1 MLIAAMKLLV
11 KSLEGEKMENSHK
24 ISSWGKKLL
33 VSSAIAGILGGTA
46 VTLFPTQTGS
56 MQTVQAKKKKR
67 HYSSIIN
74 ISRFSEDNDCLL
86 KYDVTTK
93 TLHIKEG
100 ANSNTLGKTPIYRAV
115 YDAKKHISKRNMF
128 KPTDIEHISIDSQI
142 KLPRNSDLLFGRL
155 YKLQDISGLDKVD
168 TGDVYSFEKLFYKD
182 KSLKDLDL
190 SSWDT
195 SSISYAGASEMFAG
209 AKSLTQINLT
219 NWDDISDIDMFSG
232 LDTTKVKIIGFD
244 VDED

>member
-1 MLIAAMKLLV
+1 MANRRK
-11 KSLEGEKMENSHK
+11 K
-24 ISSWGKKLL
+24 INLSKKLL
-33 VSSAIAGILGGTA
+33 VSSAIAGIIGGTA
-46 VTLFPTQTGS
+46 VTLFPTQAGYI
-56 MQTVQAKKKKR
+56 QTVQAKKKKP

-74 ISRFSEDNDCLL
+74 ISRFSENNDCLL

-100 ANSNTLGKTPIYRAV
+100 ANSNTLGRTPIYRAV

-142 KLPRNSDLLFGRL
+142 KLPGNSSLLFGRL

-168 TGDVYSFEKLFYKD
+168 TGDVDSFEKLFYKD
-182 KSLKDLDL
+182 KSLQSLDL
-190 SSWDT
+190 SSWDI
-195 SSISYAGASEMFAG
+195 SSIGYAGASEMFSG

-219 NWDDISDIDMFSG
+219 NWDDIPDTDMLSG

>member
-1 MLIAAMKLLV
+1 MKLLV
-11 KSLEGEKMENSHK
+11 KSLEGEKMGNSHK
-24 ISSWGKKLL
+24 ISNWGKKLL

-67 HYSSIIN
+67 HYSSVIN
-74 ISRFSEDNDCLL
+74 ISRFSENNDCLL

-100 ANSNTLGKTPIYRAV
+100 ANSNTLGKTPIYQAV

-128 KPTDIEHISIDSQI
+128 KPTDIEHISIDSRI
-142 KLPRNSDLLFGRL
+142 KLPGYSNLLFGRL

-168 TGDVYSFEKLFYKD
+168 TGDAVSFEKLFYKD

-195 SSISYAGASEMFAG
+195 SSLYDAGASKMFAG

-219 NWDDISDIDMFSG
+219 NWDNDSYDSIFSG

-244 VDED
+244 VDDED

>member
-1 MLIAAMKLLV
+1 MANRRK
-11 KSLEGEKMENSHK
+11 K
-24 ISSWGKKLL
+24 INLSKKLL
-33 VSSAIAGILGGTA
+33 VSSAIVGIIGGTA
-46 VTLFPTQTGS
+46 VTLFPTQTGWI
-56 MQTVQAKKKKR
+56 QTVQAKKKKP

-128 KPTDIEHISIDSQI
+128 KPTDIEHISIDSRI
-142 KLPRNSDLLFGRL
+142 KLPGYSSLLFGRL

-168 TGDVYSFEKLFYKD
+168 TGDAINFEKLFYKD
-182 KSLKDLDL
+182 KSLQNLDL

-195 SSISYAGASEMFAG
+195 SSLEFTGASEMFSG

-219 NWDDISDIDMFSG
+219 NWDNDSYDSIFSG

-244 VDED
+244 FDED

>member
-1 MLIAAMKLLV
+1 
-11 KSLEGEKMENSHK
+11 MENSHK
-24 ISSWGKKLL
+24 IGNWGKKLL

-46 VTLFPTQTGS
+46 VTLFPKQTDS
-56 MQTVQAKKKKR
+56 IQTVQAKKKKR

-74 ISRFSEDNDCLL
+74 ISRFSEGNDCLI
-86 KYDVTTK
+86 KYDVKTK

-100 ANSNTLGKTPIYRAV
+100 ANSNKLGSTPIYQAV
-115 YDAKKHISKRNMF
+115 NKARKHISKKNIF

-142 KLPRNSDLLFGRL
+142 KLPNDSEMLFGRL
-155 YKLQDISGLDKVD
+155 YNLQDISGLDKVD
-168 TGDVYSFEKLFYKD
+168 TGDVSSFEQLFYQD

-195 SSISYAGASEMFAG
+195 SSLNWDGASKMFSG

-219 NWDDISDIDMFSG
+219 NWDNDEWDSYSGIFAG
-232 LDTTKVKIIGFD
+232 LDTTKVKIIGYD
-244 VDED
+244 VDGKNEN

>member
-1 MLIAAMKLLV
+1 
-11 KSLEGEKMENSHK
+11 MENSHK
-24 ISSWGKKLL
+24 IINLSKKLL
-33 VSSAIAGILGGTA
+33 ASSAIAGIIGGTA

-56 MQTVQAKKKKR
+56 MQTVQAKKKKP
-67 HYSSIIN
+67 HYSSVIN
-74 ISRFSEDNDCLL
+74 ISRFSKNNDCLL
-86 KYDVTTK
+86 KYDVATK

-100 ANSNTLGKTPIYRAV
+100 ANSNTLGETPIYQAV

-142 KLPRNSDLLFGRL
+142 KLPKESDLLFGRL
-155 YKLQDISGLDKVD
+155 YNLQDISGLDKVD
-168 TGDVYSFEKLFYKD
+168 TGDVFSFERLFYKD

-195 SSISYAGASEMFAG
+195 SSLGFTGGYSGASELFSG

-219 NWDDISDIDMFSG
+219 NWDSVLNSDIFSDIFSG

-244 VDED
+244 VHNED